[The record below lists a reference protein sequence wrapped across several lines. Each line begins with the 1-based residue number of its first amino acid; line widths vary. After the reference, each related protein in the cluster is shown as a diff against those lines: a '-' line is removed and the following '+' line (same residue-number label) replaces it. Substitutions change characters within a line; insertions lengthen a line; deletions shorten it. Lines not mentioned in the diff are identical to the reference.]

1 LTSTDLISLV
11 FNEDDSA
18 TNTQLI
24 LFWWRK
30 PDLIIQFLQFV
41 LFIFAM
47 LVCVVLEFWKDI
59 DKKKIPAALPVEL
72 IIMWLVCFSIFI
84 FMMTRAI
91 PKYTLVTNIGQLT
104 NKTILRQVL
113 AKHQLKVA
121 VQKWKKSR
129 KVERRHDTSES
140 STDIKKTE
148 HGDLASNIASTDLV
162 CHFST
167 QVSVHRDIEATP
179 SDQRLQKIASFVAK
193 PTAELPKTAAKQSNV
208 PSLSNRFQSIFLQEG
223 FRRSELSVG
232 TMLCFFLVGVRV
244 NALLMLHNASPA
256 FLDIEYSPSVT
267 AKDILETFARV
278 SFWWEVSDCLV

>member
-1 LTSTDLISLV
+1 LISSV
-11 FNEDDSA
+11 FNADDSA

-59 DKKKIPAALPVEL
+59 EKKKIPAALPVQL

-121 VQKWKKSR
+121 VQKWKNSR
-129 KVERRHDTSES
+129 KVERRYDIPES
-140 STDIKKTE
+140 AIDMNTTE
-148 HGDLASNIASTDLV
+148 QGDLASNIASTDLDS
-162 CHFST
+162 HAPM
-167 QVSVHRDIEATP
+167 QVSVRRDLEALS
-179 SDQRLQKIASFVAK
+179 SDQRLQCIASFVAK
-193 PTAELPKTAAKQSNV
+193 PTAELPKAAAKQSKA
-208 PSLSNRFQSIFLQEG
+208 PSLSKRIQSVFLQEG
-223 FRRSELSVG
+223 FRRSELSVC

-244 NALLMLHNASPA
+244 NTLLMLQYASPV
-256 FLDIEYSPSVT
+256 FLDT
-267 AKDILETFARV
+267 AKDILENFARV